1 VPIEAQ
7 SAGRVLLGG
16 MADANAFLPPGAA
29 PANDAATS
37 AARLS
42 ALFASDRESQKA
54 RRAASSPSHVRRL
67 LRCAAGRRMRA
78 CGRARVQQP
87 LQRPACGAGGAGVRT
102 HAGA

>member
-1 VPIEAQ
+1 
-7 SAGRVLLGG
+7 

-54 RRAASSPSHVRRL
+54 RRGASAPSHARRL
-67 LRCAAGRRMRA
+67 LRCAAGRRTRA
-78 CGRARVQQP
+78 CGRAGVQQA
-87 LQRPACGAGGAGVRT
+87 LRRPACVAWGAGERDT
-102 HAGA
+102 HASA